1 MICLGKVGA
10 PLVATCQTLD
20 LTDATLGRENAN
32 PSQITASAGVRA
44 LHVHLRLLLP
54 RLHAALRA
62 SQVLRHLLGH
72 TPLKGTL
79 TLLNITLAYTVVI

>member
-1 MICLGKVGA
+1 MIVGCN
-10 PLVATCQTLD
+10 LR
-20 LTDATLGRENAN
+20 RENVN
-32 PSQITASAGVRA
+32 PCQITGSAGVRA